1 VSADPKVE
9 HGQVGKPLWQQRID
23 VQFPPRSVGHEAE
36 YRLQQGK
43 DRTRRSR
50 LWHVRPEILHRETSL
65 VAFDSR
71 VEFRQLIGKK
81 MTCGVAN
88 VTGDPCRFNAEAVA
102 LEA

>member
-1 VSADPKVE
+1 
-9 HGQVGKPLWQQRID
+9 
-23 VQFPPRSVGHEAE
+23 
-36 YRLQQGK
+36 
-43 DRTRRSR
+43 
-50 LWHVRPEILHRETSL
+50 LHRETSL